1 MSPKPQTNFHPAG
14 PPGVGKSSAARIVAA
29 EFGYDVVELNA
40 SDVRNKK
47 GLREYVSP
55 LTSTK
60 SLASWCG
67 GADKQ
72 VDGGDKKT
80 CLIMDEV

>member
-1 MSPKPQTNFHPAG
+1 M
-14 PPGVGKSSAARIVAA
+14 
-29 EFGYDVVELNA
+29 VELNA